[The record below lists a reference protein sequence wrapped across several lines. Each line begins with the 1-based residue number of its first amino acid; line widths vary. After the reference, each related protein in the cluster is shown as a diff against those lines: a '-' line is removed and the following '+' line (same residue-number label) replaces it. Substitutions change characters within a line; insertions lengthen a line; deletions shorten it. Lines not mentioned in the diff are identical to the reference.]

1 MEKCRRQIMFVWG
14 IRYLDIILKPPTKGE
29 NSWGRDRKE
38 EKAPFSPVGAK
49 GLP

>member
-1 MEKCRRQIMFVWG
+1 MFVWG

-38 EKAPFSPVGAK
+38 EKAPFSPVGAR